1 MAHPTAAEYQ
11 LRKQTADAFRDQGYE
26 ISIDEEL
33 DFLPGFKAALLARK
47 GDQVRVIEVKIRSAL
62 ANVSELDELARAT
75 KERPGWSFELLLV
88 GEAEQL
94 EPPHG
99 AGSFDSERIH
109 RRLEEAET
117 MLATGH
123 AESALLL
130 AWSAC
135 EATFRLLVGDQE
147 GSTGRVAGAR
157 QSLEQAVF
165 RGVISEDEARR
176 MTKLWQLRNTSVHG
190 YNAPALNDR
199 SVKELIDIAR
209 GLAAATF

>member
-26 ISIDEEL
+26 VSIDEEL
-33 DFLPGFKAALLARK
+33 DFLPGFKADLLARK
-47 GDQVRVIEVKIRSAL
+47 GNQVRVIEVKTRSAL

-94 EPPHG
+94 EPPPG

-109 RRLEEAET
+109 QLLDEAET

-123 AESALLL
+123 AESAFLL

-135 EATFRLLVGDQE
+135 EAALRLLVGDQE
-147 GSTGRVAGAR
+147 GSTKRITGAR

-165 RGVISEDEARR
+165 LGIISEDERRR
-176 MTKLWQLRNTSVHG
+176 MTKLWQLRNACVHG
-190 YNAPALNDR
+190 YSAPELNDR
-199 SVKELIDIAR
+199 SVSELIEISR
-209 GLAAATF
+209 NLAAATF